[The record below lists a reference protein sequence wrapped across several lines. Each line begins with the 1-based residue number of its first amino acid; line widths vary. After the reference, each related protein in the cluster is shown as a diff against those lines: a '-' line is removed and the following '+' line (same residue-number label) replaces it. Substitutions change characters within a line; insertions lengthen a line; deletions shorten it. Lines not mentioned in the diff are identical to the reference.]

1 MGPAFLVAFTGNE
14 PDSSR
19 SGDNAPMCG
28 RYVSPEEAAIERFWH
43 IGRHNSNP
51 FAARFNVAP
60 TSIIPIL
67 RLDRTSGEIELVNAR
82 WGLIPT
88 WWKEAKPPRSTHNA
102 RSEEA
107 ATKPMW
113 KGPLAKSRCLI
124 PALGWYEWKQVERT
138 DAATG
143 EIIKAKQPHFFHLPD
158 DQLFAFAGVMAMWKP
173 ANDDEW
179 QVSCAV
185 LTRDAVGPAAQV
197 HDRMPVVLPKD
208 AEDAWLDQKLTDA
221 AQAMALALKEGVT
234 AVEHHPVTSRVNIA
248 GNDDEGL
255 VRKVNE

>member
-1 MGPAFLVAFTGNE
+1 
-14 PDSSR
+14 
-19 SGDNAPMCG
+19 MCG

-43 IGRHNSNP
+43 IGRHNNNP
-51 FAARFNVAP
+51 FARRFNVAP

-67 RLDRTSGEIELVNAR
+67 RLDRSTGEIELVNAR

-88 WWKEAKPPRSTHNA
+88 WWKEPKPPRTTHNA

-138 DAATG
+138 DPATG

-179 QVSCAV
+179 QASCAI
-185 LTRDAVGPAAQV
+185 LTRDAVGAAAEV
-197 HDRMPVVLPKD
+197 HDRMPVVLSKD
-208 AEDAWLDQKLTDA
+208 SENAWLDQKITDA
-221 AQAMALALKEGVT
+221 AQAMAVALENGVT
-234 AVEHHPVTSRVNIA
+234 DVKHHPVSSRVNVA
-248 GNDDEGL
+248 ANDDKALIEALGD
-255 VRKVNE
+255 KK